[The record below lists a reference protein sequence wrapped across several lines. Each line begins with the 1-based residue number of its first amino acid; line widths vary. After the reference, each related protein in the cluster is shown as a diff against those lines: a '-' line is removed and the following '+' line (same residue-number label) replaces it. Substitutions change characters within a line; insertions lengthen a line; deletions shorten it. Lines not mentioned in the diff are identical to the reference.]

1 MGRDEAL
8 AIFGLDR
15 TAGQEEIRRA
25 YREAAFWCHPDK
37 NPGNK
42 VAEDA
47 FKRVS
52 AAYRLL
58 TSAKEVRE
66 SSSREARAPPAPAP
80 RPRRARVSWRPM
92 ARKVYKAAV
101 TVSLVWAVV
110 LAAWWLVLWKADG
123 QSAELGAFAFAVAS
137 CVAPLAIVVAAG
149 TFVRWLAQPR

>member
-15 TAGQEEIRRA
+15 TGTRKIRRA

-58 TSAKEVRE
+58 TSAKEVRD
-66 SSSREARAPPAPAP
+66 SSSKRASATPPPT
-80 RPRRARVSWRPM
+80 PRRTPARVPLRLI
-92 ARKVYKAAV
+92 ARKLYRAAV
-101 TVSLVWAVV
+101 TVSFVWAAV

-123 QSAELGAFAFAVAS
+123 QSAELGGFAFAVAS
-137 CVAPLAIVVAAG
+137 CFAPLVIVVAGG